1 MAKVKVLFSLLGAL
15 TLLLTGCNENNQES
29 KNQDSEDEVIE
40 RFINVKDSET
50 VEVKSTKNY
59 SLNNFV
65 FKEAS
70 PVFADSHIDHFVI
83 PVYQQ
88 KVMTQVAQDGF
99 FTLDISLTA
108 KSSGNL
114 YFNINYQILEQLQ
127 DAFRIELYS
136 QSLSKSVIYSFKT
149 MESVTEG
156 KADLNADGVN
166 DKEEFTGEEI
176 IYTTGEHSYNVEA
189 FNTNPYT
196 SVNEN
201 DEINIKATVYFD
213 GFYTPSVMP
222 GNHNPSDLDMLFEI
236 R

>member
-1 MAKVKVLFSLLGAL
+1 MNKAKVLFSLFGAL
-15 TLLLTGCNENNQES
+15 ALLLTGCGDNNQEPEPS
-29 KNQDSEDEVIE
+29 GEEEVE
-40 RFINVKDSET
+40 KFINVKDSDT
-50 VEVKSTKNY
+50 VEVKSEKSY
-59 SLNNFV
+59 SLKDFG
-65 FKEAS
+65 FLELA
-70 PVFADSHIDHFVI
+70 PIFQDSHIDHFGVAI
-83 PVYQQ
+83 YQQ
-88 KVMTQVAQDGF
+88 AVISNVREDGF
-99 FTLDISLTA
+99 FTLNINLTA
-108 KSSGNL
+108 KASGNL
-114 YFNINYQILEQLQ
+114 YFNVNYQILEELQ

-222 GNHNPSDLDMLFEI
+222 GNQNPSDLDMLFEI